1 MKKIFAVGL
10 IFLLITGC
18 SSNTISQ
25 GSNSTA
31 ATTDTSKE
39 NVVIATDPP
48 TQTDKTLTTDNV
60 EHTNKDNLSL
70 NNVDEYSLIF
80 DGEYISLN
88 TANYSGFINK
98 LGAIKSDKKFK
109 VDWSGNYLW
118 REREFDGITI
128 CTLIVD
134 SKESGDKT
142 KSVTA
147 YSPKFKTKRNISVGD
162 KLEKLTEVYKKM
174 QIADKNNKVVTNG
187 ITTTGEYMFNAEG
200 NYGSTAPYI
209 SFKVDNSLIKEISI
223 VVDDEVG

>member
-1 MKKIFAVGL
+1 MKKFFIVSVVSVIF
-10 IFLLITGC
+10 ILITGC
-18 SSNTISQ
+18 NSNIIPQ

-31 ATTDTSKE
+31 AITATSKE
-39 NVVIATDPP
+39 NIVITTDTP
-48 TQTDKTLTTDNV
+48 TQTGKTLTTD
-60 EHTNKDNLSL
+60 
-70 NNVDEYSLIF
+70 NVDEYSLIF

-98 LGAIKSDKKFK
+98 LGAIKSDKKSK
-109 VDWSGNYLW
+109 VDWSGNCLW

-134 SKESGDKT
+134 SDESRDKT

-147 YSPKFKTKRNISVGD
+147 YSPKFETKRNISVGD

-174 QIADKNNKVVTNG
+174 QIADKDNNLVTNG
-187 ITTTGEYMFNAEG
+187 ITTTGEYLFNAEG

-209 SFKVDNSLIKEISI
+209 NFKVDNSIIKQISI
-223 VVDDEVG
+223 VVDDEAG

>member
-1 MKKIFAVGL
+1 MKKFFIVSVVSVIFIL
-10 IFLLITGC
+10 IIGCNSNIIPQGTNSKAAIT
-18 SSNTISQ
+18 
-25 GSNSTA
+25 A
-31 ATTDTSKE
+31 TSKE
-39 NVVIATDPP
+39 NVATP
-48 TQTDKTLTTDNV
+48 TQTGKTLTTDNV
-60 EHTNKDNLSL
+60 ERTNKDNFSL
-70 NNVDEYSLIF
+70 NNIDEYSLIF

-98 LGAIKSDKKFK
+98 LGAIKSDKRSK
-109 VDWSGNYLW
+109 VDWSGNCLW

-134 SKESGDKT
+134 SDESRDKT

-174 QIADKNNKVVTNG
+174 QIADKNNKLVTNG
-187 ITTTGEYMFNAEG
+187 ITTTGEYLFNAEG

-209 SFKVDNSLIKEISI
+209 NFKVDNSIIKQISI
-223 VVDDEVG
+223 VVDDEAG